1 MKSFDSIV
9 RLFKLPTKFVDVYF
23 PYLFHVAVSSL
34 LFMFLINVFFS
45 SLIMSTTLLS
55 INPAF
60 ISSLENSSNINEVSN
75 VLNYLISSIL
85 PSVAMVLILY
95 VFMLLLMYSL
105 IDAMYV
111 YFVKGIYSGKKS
123 SIEDSVKKA
132 LTVVPT
138 VFFTNLVI
146 AGLILLA
153 TLLLICVFFAPI
165 FLNPI
170 GFFESII
177 NPVNAILLTVS
188 IIAFVIVLVLGLFFM
203 SPFFMLIVPV
213 IVFEKKGVLDSI
225 KSSFVHGKK
234 NYLSLLAFNVLFML
248 TIMLVGIIM
257 SILYNVM
264 FIPIIGPILFACLML
279 VFEAY
284 LFAVAGS
291 MSTVLYL
298 DYVKNSKSP
307 I

>member
-23 PYLFHVAVSSL
+23 PYIFHVAVSSL

-264 FIPIIGPILFACLML
+264 FIPIMGPILLACLML

>member
-1 MKSFDSIV
+1 
-9 RLFKLPTKFVDVYF
+9 
-23 PYLFHVAVSSL
+23 
-34 LFMFLINVFFS
+34 
-45 SLIMSTTLLS
+45 
-55 INPAF
+55 
-60 ISSLENSSNINEVSN
+60 
-75 VLNYLISSIL
+75 
-85 PSVAMVLILY
+85 MVLILY

-264 FIPIIGPILFACLML
+264 FIPIIGPILLACLML